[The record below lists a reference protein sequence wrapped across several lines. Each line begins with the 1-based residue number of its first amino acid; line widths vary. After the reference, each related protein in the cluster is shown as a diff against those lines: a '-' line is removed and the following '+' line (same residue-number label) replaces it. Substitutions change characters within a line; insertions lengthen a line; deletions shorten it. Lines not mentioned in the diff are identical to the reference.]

1 MRVPAALALASAAA
15 LAPAPAPADA
25 MPELTLDGP
34 LVQGGLALG
43 RAPAGWVVTLDGA
56 PVPARPD
63 GRFAVG
69 FGRDHPGAAVLRAA
83 GPDGVV
89 ERALRVAAREYR
101 TQHLDGLPPRLVSP
115 GAEDLGRI
123 RREQAAID
131 AARAAVSDL
140 DGFLGPFRW
149 PAVGPITGVYGSRRV
164 LNGEPRQPHYG
175 VDIAAPEGAP
185 VAAPAAGRVVLA
197 EPDLFFS
204 GGTVILDHGLG
215 VSSSFLHLRDIE
227 VAVGR
232 LLAAGERFAAVG
244 STGRSTGP
252 HLDWRMNWGAARLD
266 PQLLAGPM
274 PAADE
279 AP

>member
-1 MRVPAALALASAAA
+1 MRVYGILAFALAAG
-15 LAPAPAPADA
+15 LAPVPAPADA

-43 RAPAGWVVTLDGA
+43 RAPPGWRVTLDGA
-56 PVPARPD
+56 PVAARPD

-83 GPDGVV
+83 GPDGVL

-101 TQHLDGLPPRLVSP
+101 TQRLDGLPPRLVTP
-115 GAEDLGRI
+115 GAADLERI
-123 RREQAAID
+123 RREQAAVD
-131 AARAAVSDL
+131 TARAAVSGL
-140 DGFLGPFRW
+140 DGFRGPFRW
-149 PAVGPITGVYGSRRV
+149 PATGPITGVYGSRRV
-164 LNGEPRQPHYG
+164 LNGAPRQPHYG
-175 VDIAAPEGAP
+175 VDIAAPAGAP
-185 VAAPAAGRVVLA
+185 VVAPAAGRVVLA

-215 VSSSFLHLRDIE
+215 VSSSFLHLRAIE
-227 VAVGR
+227 VEVGR
-232 LLAAGERFAAVG
+232 RLAAGERFATVG

-252 HLDWRMNWGAARLD
+252 HLDWRMNWGAVRLD

-274 PAADE
+274 PAA
-279 AP
+279 P

>member
-1 MRVPAALALASAAA
+1 MRVPGALAFA
-15 LAPAPAPADA
+15 LAASLAPGSAPADP
-25 MPELTLDGP
+25 MPALTLDGP
-34 LVQGGLALG
+34 LLQGGLVLG
-43 RAPAGWVVTLDGA
+43 RAPPGWTVTLDGA
-56 PVPARPD
+56 PVAARPD

-83 GPDGVV
+83 GPDGIV

-101 TQHLDGLPPRLVSP
+101 TQHLDGLPPHLVSP
-115 GAEDLGRI
+115 AAADLGRI
-123 RREQAAID
+123 RREQAAVD

-140 DGFLGPFRW
+140 DGFLGPFHW
-149 PAVGPITGVYGSRRV
+149 PATGPITGVYGSRRV

-175 VDIAAPEGAP
+175 IDIAAPEGRP
-185 VAAPAAGRVVLA
+185 VTAPAAGRVTLA

-227 VAVGR
+227 VTVGR
-232 LLAAGERFAAVG
+232 RLAAGERFAAVG

-252 HLDWRMNWGAARLD
+252 HLDWRMNWGAVRLD

-274 PAADE
+274 PAPA

>member
-1 MRVPAALALASAAA
+1 MRVPAALAFA
-15 LAPAPAPADA
+15 LAAGLAPGSAPADP
-25 MPELTLDGP
+25 MPALTLDGP
-34 LVQGGLALG
+34 LLQGGLVLG
-43 RAPAGWVVTLDGA
+43 RVPPGWAVTLDGA
-56 PVPARPD
+56 PVAARPD
-63 GRFAVG
+63 GRFALG
-69 FGRDHPGAAVLRAA
+69 FGRDHPGTAVLRAA
-83 GPDGVV
+83 GPDGVI
-89 ERALRVAAREYR
+89 ERALRVAAREYA
-101 TQHLDGLPPRLVSP
+101 TQRLDGLPPRLVSP
-115 GAEDLGRI
+115 AAADLERI
-123 RREQAAID
+123 RREQAAVD

-140 DGFLGPFRW
+140 DGFRGPFRW

-185 VAAPAAGRVVLA
+185 VTAPAAGRVTLA

-215 VSSSFLHLRDIE
+215 VSSSFLHLRDIA

-232 LLAAGERFAAVG
+232 RLAAGERFAAVG

-252 HLDWRMNWGAARLD
+252 HLDWRMNWGAVRLD

-274 PAADE
+274 PAPA

>member
-1 MRVPAALALASAAA
+1 MRVPGALAFA
-15 LAPAPAPADA
+15 LAASLAPGSAPADP
-25 MPELTLDGP
+25 MPALTLDGP
-34 LVQGGLALG
+34 LLQGGLVLG
-43 RAPAGWVVTLDGA
+43 RAPPGWTVTLDGA
-56 PVPARPD
+56 PVAARPD
-63 GRFAVG
+63 GRFALG

-83 GPDGVV
+83 GPDGVI
-89 ERALRVAAREYR
+89 ERALRVAAREYA
-101 TQHLDGLPPRLVSP
+101 TQRLDGLPPRLVSP
-115 GAEDLGRI
+115 AAADLARI
-123 RREQAAID
+123 RREQAAVD

-140 DGFLGPFRW
+140 DGFLGPFHW
-149 PAVGPITGVYGSRRV
+149 PATGPITGVYGSRRV

-175 VDIAAPEGAP
+175 IDIAAPEGRP
-185 VAAPAAGRVVLA
+185 VTAPAAGRVTLA

-227 VAVGR
+227 VTVGR
-232 LLAAGERFAAVG
+232 RLAAGERFAAVG

-252 HLDWRMNWGAARLD
+252 HLDWRMNWGAVRLD

-274 PAADE
+274 PAPA

>member
-1 MRVPAALALASAAA
+1 MRDAGAFAFALAAG

-43 RAPAGWVVTLDGA
+43 RAPPGWRVTLDGA
-56 PVPARPD
+56 PVAARPD

-83 GPDGVV
+83 GPDGVI

-101 TQHLDGLPPRLVSP
+101 TQRLDGLPPRLVTP
-115 GAEDLGRI
+115 GAADLERI
-123 RREQAAID
+123 RREQAAVD
-131 AARAAVSDL
+131 AARAAVSGL
-140 DGFLGPFRW
+140 DGFRGPFRW
-149 PAVGPITGVYGSRRV
+149 PATGPITGVYGSRRV
-164 LNGEPRQPHYG
+164 LNGAPRQPHYG
-175 VDIAAPEGAP
+175 VDIAAPAGAP
-185 VAAPAAGRVVLA
+185 VVAPAAGRVVLA

-215 VSSSFLHLRDIE
+215 VSSSFLHLRAIE
-227 VAVGR
+227 VEVGR
-232 LLAAGERFAAVG
+232 RLAAGERFATVG

-252 HLDWRMNWGAARLD
+252 HLDWRMNWGAVRLD

-274 PAADE
+274 PAA
-279 AP
+279 P

>member
-1 MRVPAALALASAAA
+1 MRDAGAFAFALAAG

-43 RAPAGWVVTLDGA
+43 RAPPGWRVTLDGA
-56 PVPARPD
+56 PVAARPD

-83 GPDGVV
+83 GPDGVI

-101 TQHLDGLPPRLVSP
+101 TQRLDGLPPRLVTP
-115 GAEDLGRI
+115 GAADLERI
-123 RREQAAID
+123 RREQAAVD
-131 AARAAVSDL
+131 TARAAVSGL
-140 DGFLGPFRW
+140 DGFRGPFRW
-149 PAVGPITGVYGSRRV
+149 PATGPITGVYGSRRV
-164 LNGEPRQPHYG
+164 LNGAPRQPHYG
-175 VDIAAPEGAP
+175 VDIAAPAGAP
-185 VAAPAAGRVVLA
+185 VVAPAAGRVVLA

-215 VSSSFLHLRDIE
+215 VSSSFLHLRAIE
-227 VAVGR
+227 VEVGR
-232 LLAAGERFAAVG
+232 RLAAGERFATVG

-252 HLDWRMNWGAARLD
+252 HLDWRMNWGAVRLD

-274 PAADE
+274 PAA
-279 AP
+279 P

>member
-1 MRVPAALALASAAA
+1 MRDAGALAFALAAG

-43 RAPAGWVVTLDGA
+43 RAPPGWTVTLDGA
-56 PVPARPD
+56 PVAARPD

-83 GPDGVV
+83 GPDGVI
-89 ERALRVAAREYR
+89 ERALRIAAREYR
-101 TQHLDGLPPRLVSP
+101 TQRLDGLPPRLVTP
-115 GAEDLGRI
+115 GAADLGRI
-123 RREQAAID
+123 RREQAAVD

-140 DGFLGPFRW
+140 DGFRGPFRW
-149 PAVGPITGVYGSRRV
+149 PATGPITGVYGSRRV
-164 LNGEPRQPHYG
+164 LNGAPRQPHYG
-175 VDIAAPEGAP
+175 VDIAAPAGAP
-185 VAAPAAGRVVLA
+185 VVAPAAGRVVLA

-215 VSSSFLHLRDIE
+215 VSSSFLHLRAIE
-227 VAVGR
+227 VEVGR
-232 LLAAGERFAAVG
+232 RLAAGERFATVG

-252 HLDWRMNWGAARLD
+252 HLDWRMNWGAVRLD

-274 PAADE
+274 PAPA

>member
-1 MRVPAALALASAAA
+1 MRVPGALAFA
-15 LAPAPAPADA
+15 LAAGLAPGPAPADA
-25 MPELTLDGP
+25 MPELTLAGP

-43 RAPAGWVVTLDGA
+43 QAPPGWAVTLDGA
-56 PVPARPD
+56 PVAARAD

-69 FGRDHPGAAVLRAA
+69 FGRDHPGTAVLRAE
-83 GPDGVV
+83 GPDGAV
-89 ERALRVAAREYR
+89 ERALPVAAREYR

-115 GAEDLGRI
+115 AAADLERI
-123 RREQAAID
+123 RREQAAVD
-131 AARAAVSDL
+131 AARAVVSDL
-140 DGFLGPFRW
+140 AGFLGPFRW
-149 PAVGPITGVYGSRRV
+149 PVVGPVTGVYGSRRV

-175 VDIAAPEGAP
+175 IDIAAPEGAP
-185 VAAPAAGRVVLA
+185 VAAPAGGRVTLA

-227 VAVGR
+227 VGVGR
-232 LLAAGERFAAVG
+232 RLAAGERFATVG

-252 HLDWRMNWGAARLD
+252 HLDWRMNWGAVRLD

-274 PAADE
+274 PAAD

>member
-1 MRVPAALALASAAA
+1 MRVPAALALALAAG
-15 LAPAPAPADA
+15 LAPGPAPADP
-25 MPELTLDGP
+25 MPSLTLDGP

-43 RAPAGWVVTLDGA
+43 QAPPGWTVTLDGA
-56 PVPARPD
+56 PVAARPD
-63 GRFAVG
+63 GRFALG
-69 FGRDHPGAAVLRAA
+69 FGRDHPGTAVLRAA
-83 GPDGVV
+83 GPDGVI
-89 ERALRVAAREYR
+89 ERALRVAAREYA
-101 TQHLDGLPPRLVSP
+101 TQRLDGLPPRLVSP
-115 GAEDLGRI
+115 AAADLERI
-123 RREQAAID
+123 RREQAAVD

-149 PAVGPITGVYGSRRV
+149 PAVGPVTGVYGSRRV

-185 VAAPAAGRVVLA
+185 VTAPAAGRVTLA

-215 VSSSFLHLRDIE
+215 VSSSFLHLRDIA

-232 LLAAGERFAAVG
+232 RLAAGERFAAVG

-252 HLDWRMNWGAARLD
+252 HLDWRMNWGAVRLD

-274 PAADE
+274 PAPA